1 MNNKKIQS
9 IHYLRGIA
17 ALMVAGFHF
26 RAPLNALPY
35 APNLGNILFG
45 SGAFGVDLFFI
56 ISGFIIAMSTERNSG
71 ILSFMS
77 KRFFRIYPAFIFVF
91 LIGSLTVYSNNSLS
105 SLARSALLIHKDY
118 NQVSPSFGYNILG
131 PAWTLTYE
139 IYFYSIFLI
148 AMSFSHKYRCVL
160 ASLLIALPMAAVQL
174 WFNGSVNLSGDA
186 SAVIPSGLV
195 MHDYLRFASSPIMI
209 EFIVGMAFYGMW
221 KNSKIQLQKHHA
233 ILVFSAC
240 SVVFLYLYFLN
251 INAGFGLQGFGFWSV
266 ILVLGCLCYEKSKKI
281 STSRVLIFL
290 GDISFSLYISHY
302 LVKDILN
309 TYNPDF
315 WSTSRGIE
323 TFSISISL
331 TFISTL
337 IIHYGIEKP
346 FLAIGRKVDI
356 AIKSRNLNTFNGS
369 AL

>member
-1 MNNKKIQS
+1 MNNHKIQS

-17 ALMVAGFHF
+17 ALMVVGFHF

-35 APNLGNILFG
+35 APNLGNIVFG

-105 SLARSALLIHKDY
+105 SLLRSGLLIHKDY
-118 NQVSPSFGYNILG
+118 NQISPSFGYNILG

-139 IYFYSIFLI
+139 IYFYTVFLLS
-148 AMSFSHKYRCVL
+148 MSFSHKFRCL
-160 ASLLIALPMAAVQL
+160 IASLIIAAPMVIIQML
-174 WFNGSVNLSGDA
+174 FNGGINFSGDA
-186 SAVIPSGLV
+186 SASIPPGLV
-195 MHDYLRFASSPIMI
+195 MHDYLRFASSPIML
-209 EFIVGMAFYGMW
+209 EFIVGMAFYGIW
-221 KNSKIQLQKHHA
+221 RNSKLQLQKHHA
-233 ILVFSAC
+233 ILVFAVC
-240 SVVFLYLYFLN
+240 LVIFLYLYLLN

-266 ILVLGCLCYEKSKKI
+266 VLVFGCLCYEKSKKI
-281 STSRVLIFL
+281 SNSRILIFL

-315 WSTSRGIE
+315 WFTSRGIE
-323 TFSISISL
+323 SFVISLSL
-331 TFISTL
+331 TFIATL

-346 FLAIGRKVDI
+346 FLTIGGKVDR
-356 AIKSRNLNTFNGS
+356 AIKANKLKTSNFTS
-369 AL
+369 I